1 MLLLLEGHVV
11 HFAAPK
17 TSYSEAILF
26 QKDTPIFA
34 PAKAPITFVKNGLLD
49 ERETEMMT
57 VRWRIF
63 TFRNEIPLDKRK
75 VVHLCGHCF
84 ASLLLSY
91 RVCCCCLCFLVCSKF
106 SHGLRN
112 FSTVYGTKSTEN
124 IRCFQYCQL
133 ITYLSSVH

>member
-1 MLLLLEGHVV
+1 MLGWGLEEKEIIFLNDFRYFSIIIPKSDMLLLLEGHVV

-34 PAKAPITFVKNGLLD
+34 TAKAPITFVKNGLLD

-57 VRWRIF
+57 VRWDIF
-63 TFRNEIPLDKRK
+63 TFRNEIPLDRRK
-75 VVHLCGHCF
+75 VVHICRHCF

-91 RVCCCCLCFLVCSKF
+91 TVCCCC
-106 SHGLRN
+106 
-112 FSTVYGTKSTEN
+112 
-124 IRCFQYCQL
+124 
-133 ITYLSSVH
+133 